1 MEGLIGLCPVISDY
15 WLLLQLKSPG
25 AWGECITSQ
34 NWGRFGMKSCPS
46 VVCCE
51 TSSWLVMKTGAWGEK
66 SIGWNNR
73 FFWGDWNV
81 SRATL
86 HESDMAFV
94 IQWSGRSSHISAAR
108 WIAHQS
114 PTAIVPVRLPGGQ
127 NPNSLFLLLRCY
139 YRWCGKL
146 MVQDEWQDKWK
157 A

>member
-1 MEGLIGLCPVISDY
+1 M
-15 WLLLQLKSPG
+15 
-25 AWGECITSQ
+25 
-34 NWGRFGMKSCPS
+34 
-46 VVCCE
+46 
-51 TSSWLVMKTGAWGEK
+51 
-66 SIGWNNR
+66 
-73 FFWGDWNV
+73 

-139 YRWCGKL
+139 YRDVVNLWFKMSDRIGGRPNL
-146 MVQDEWQDKWK
+146 AMSSDI
-157 A
+157 